1 MSADIAVFSSRTA
14 APRTPAE
21 QGRHLHPAALP
32 RWRELLGNQWQERLE
47 RITGLSLAY
56 HSAEEDAADTRN
68 SLSARHA
75 ARQQAAQIRRR
86 TVQQRQ
92 VLAEIEAALSRLA
105 AGRFGW
111 CEQCSGPI
119 DVARLATGPHTRYC
133 ADCDG

>member
-32 RWRELLGNQWQERLE
+32 RWRKMLRNQWQERLE
-47 RITGLSLAY
+47 QVTELSLAY
-56 HSAEEDAADTRN
+56 HSAEEDAADLRN
-68 SLSARHA
+68 SLPARHA

-86 TVQQRQ
+86 TVRQRQ

-105 AGRFGW
+105 TGRFGW

-119 DVARLATGPHTRYC
+119 DTARLAAELHTRYC
-133 ADCDG
+133 AACDG

>member
-21 QGRHLHPAALP
+21 QGRHLHPSALP

-47 RITGLSLAY
+47 RITELSLAY
-56 HSAEEDAADTRN
+56 HSAEEDAADARN
-68 SLSARHA
+68 SLTARHA
-75 ARQQAAQIRRR
+75 ARQQAAQIRHR

-92 VLAEIEAALSRLA
+92 LLAEIEAALSRLA
-105 AGRFGW
+105 TGRFGW

-119 DVARLATGPHTRYC
+119 GTARLSTKSHTRYC
-133 ADCDG
+133 AVCDG

>member
-1 MSADIAVFSSRTA
+1 MSADIAVFSSRPA

-56 HSAEEDAADTRN
+56 HSAEEDAADVRN
-68 SLSARHA
+68 SLSGRHA

-92 VLAEIEAALSRLA
+92 ALAEIEAALARLA
-105 AGRFGW
+105 TGRFGW

-119 DVARLATGPHTRYC
+119 DTARLTTQPHTRYC
-133 ADCDG
+133 AACDS

>member
-14 APRTPAE
+14 VPRTPAE

-32 RWRELLGNQWQERLE
+32 RWREMLGGQWQERLE
-47 RITGLSLAY
+47 RITELSLAY
-56 HSAEEDAADTRN
+56 HGAEEDAADIRN

-86 TVQQRQ
+86 TVQQRHL
-92 VLAEIEAALSRLA
+92 LAEVEAALSRLA
-105 AGRFGW
+105 TGRFGW

-119 DVARLATGPHTRYC
+119 DTARLTAESHTRYC
-133 ADCDG
+133 AACDG